1 MDGQNQ
7 IERAA
12 KTLPLVLAALYVVGF
27 LIVASHLAGYG
38 AFSLDLIKVQY
49 LAAGFWFACV
59 LLLFFGIT
67 SAVRIPVSEFIYHKA
82 SGVRWRSKKA
92 TALAGA
98 AVADSFLVMV
108 IVFESYLDQWLNRL
122 WGAPDLLERNQ
133 RMMENMHSI
142 RSLVAGLII
151 FDISSR
157 TWLYMR
163 EKADDTAI
171 HELSKRHT
179 WRMVTTIIVMIFV
192 TCILQFAKDLYPRI
206 PYSLGGGQT
215 RQVKFWLGPGTAFDS
230 FLERDGT
237 TPYTVPYELLL
248 ENDNSFA
255 VISPKDNQRSIE
267 FDRKAVGGVIVLG
280 KRPKSAPANFRREV
294 TEPASNKYEVI
305 ERSQKQVSNFM
316 AKGLHTEVDYV
327 LLHDGHKFYAV
338 CDTTTL
344 DKLDPTATCAF
355 RVLRS
360 YECVQPADKE
370 PNKAL
375 SDLRCKDD
383 ESHPVYLYVS
393 KKE

>member
-82 SGVRWRSKKA
+82 SRVRWRSKKA

-142 RSLVAGLII
+142 RSL
-151 FDISSR
+151 
-157 TWLYMR
+157 
-163 EKADDTAI
+163 
-171 HELSKRHT
+171 
-179 WRMVTTIIVMIFV
+179 
-192 TCILQFAKDLYPRI
+192 
-206 PYSLGGGQT
+206 
-215 RQVKFWLGPGTAFDS
+215 
-230 FLERDGT
+230 
-237 TPYTVPYELLL
+237 
-248 ENDNSFA
+248 
-255 VISPKDNQRSIE
+255 
-267 FDRKAVGGVIVLG
+267 
-280 KRPKSAPANFRREV
+280 
-294 TEPASNKYEVI
+294 
-305 ERSQKQVSNFM
+305 
-316 AKGLHTEVDYV
+316 
-327 LLHDGHKFYAV
+327 
-338 CDTTTL
+338 
-344 DKLDPTATCAF
+344 
-355 RVLRS
+355 
-360 YECVQPADKE
+360 
-370 PNKAL
+370 
-375 SDLRCKDD
+375 
-383 ESHPVYLYVS
+383 
-393 KKE
+393 